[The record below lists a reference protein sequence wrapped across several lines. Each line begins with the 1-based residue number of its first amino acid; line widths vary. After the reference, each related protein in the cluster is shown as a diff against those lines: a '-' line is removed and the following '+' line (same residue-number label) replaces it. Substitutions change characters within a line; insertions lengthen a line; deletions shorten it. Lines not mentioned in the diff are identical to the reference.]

1 MVYAIFCQN
10 LPFQHKKK
18 STTGMLNLKK
28 ICNTATVSSQ
38 ICDGIVATFYIQKLL
53 FYFTYKNQPPL
64 STVSFSLS
72 LSLEYIILLCRC
84 IILLCRYIILMCNII
99 K

>member
-28 ICNTATVSSQ
+28 ICNTATISSQ
-38 ICDGIVATFYIQKLL
+38 ICDGIVATFYVQKLL

-64 STVSFSLS
+64 ATVSFSLS
-72 LSLEYIILLCRC
+72 LFRIYYFI
-84 IILLCRYIILMCNII
+84 M
-99 K
+99 